1 MKRSLR
7 ILALFFAFLFAFTGC
22 RLEKTGQTDEPTN
35 PTDAAKIETVP
46 ETDAFG
52 RLQALNAIFQANG
65 VRSRLSS
72 FDREFLDDTYNI
84 AWLGP
89 LYEGETGLVTEQALD
104 DWTNNVFLKKT
115 QPEQDALP
123 TLAQAVR
130 DLGISQEALTTLNNK
145 RKAREGEMVLSDGI
159 IEALYLDEPEMKER
173 LSATFRYSFGGESY
187 TWEEIAKMTRAE
199 LDAIGLDEQG
209 LSAYLDRV
217 VRVCIDQGILDE
229 TTLRACQGE

>member
-7 ILALFFAFLFAFTGC
+7 IPALFFAFLFAFTGC
-22 RLEKTGQTDEPTN
+22 TLEKTGQTDKPTN
-35 PTDAAKIETVP
+35 LADAVETETVP
-46 ETDAFG
+46 ETDAFE
-52 RLQALNAIFQANG
+52 RMQALDAIFQANG
-65 VRSRLSS
+65 VRGRLSS

-130 DLGISQEALTTLNNK
+130 DLSISGEALIELNNQ
-145 RKAREGEMVLSDGI
+145 RKARKGEMVLSDGI

-173 LSATFRYSFGGESY
+173 LSATFRYSFEEESY
-187 TWEEIAKMTRAE
+187 TWEEIAKMTREE
-199 LDAIGLDEQG
+199 LAAIGLDEQG

-217 VRVCIDQGILDE
+217 IRVCLDQRILDE
-229 TTLRACQGE
+229 TTLRAYR